1 MNTDAIETPLSYM
14 QLMTKFRE
22 SYAKTKEALIK
33 LRSTVNPFQK
43 VERIRELLEAP
54 VFAGAAIKKIEA
66 KSVLEVKYIADS
78 ISKQVN
84 AAPFYD
90 ERQIG
95 MWVGPAYDKLI
106 DTLDEAREHAHSDI
120 LKANAL
126 VRIIRGT
133 RSEIESQ
140 RKKAIKI
147 ARRKI
152 EESKRRQAAN
162 QNSLSQHRRAA

>member
-1 MNTDAIETPLSYM
+1 MNTDSIETPLSYM

-22 SYAKTKEALIK
+22 AYVKTKESLIK
-33 LRSTVNPFQK
+33 LKSTANPFQK
-43 VERIRELLEAP
+43 IEHIRELLQAP

-66 KSVLEVKYIADS
+66 KSVLEVKAISDS
-78 ISKQVN
+78 ITKQVN

-90 ERQIG
+90 ERQIS
-95 MWVGPAYDKLI
+95 MWIAPTYDKLI
-106 DTLDEAREHAHSDI
+106 DALDEAREHAHSDI

-140 RKKAIKI
+140 RKRAVKI
-147 ARRKI
+147 ARKKI
-152 EESKRRQAAN
+152 EETRRRQAG
-162 QNSLSQHRRAA
+162 QRFQKAA